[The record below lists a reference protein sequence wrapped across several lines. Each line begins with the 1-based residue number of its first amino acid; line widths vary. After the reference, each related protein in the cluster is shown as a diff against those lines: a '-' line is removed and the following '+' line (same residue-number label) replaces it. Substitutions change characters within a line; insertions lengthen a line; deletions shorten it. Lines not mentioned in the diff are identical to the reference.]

1 MGTTANAWSESI
13 ALDRARHGI
22 VAAGA
27 FRRLRATWNELLHP
41 RAANG
46 RFIEK
51 GGRVKWRDRD
61 SAQMWKTGDV
71 IDITNKGHARVRDTD
86 GNVSIRDPKTLYTVP
101 TPKARIN
108 PNGWKKVGIQAGSNP
123 GGFFEDPNQ
132 DKWYVKNMS
141 QDRVSNEVA
150 STRLYE
156 LAGAT
161 VPEVTSSPDGK
172 KFVTKIEDSDEFN
185 SIPAKDHDAALEAVA
200 KDFVVD
206 AWLANWD
213 APHNDNIRF
222 NEMGDALRVD
232 TGGSLDYRARG
243 EKKGSLFG
251 PVVGELKSMKEF
263 RGRPNRVYA
272 KVTKAHEEDGARR
285 ILAIHPDEIR
295 ETIKDNGLPSTVADT
310 LIARRAYIANHYGF
324 SLPETTPEGKA
335 LLSKAAANAGDS
347 STTSV
352 ATSAGPSPSA
362 APKAGLPAQRPS
374 MLSAVKK
381 TDPNTMPF
389 APDSPVWLKAKLDEG
404 KGQGDIW
411 TIKTVAADKSSL
423 DIESHKTKKVITV
436 KPDDVQILRSNLTTG
451 KAFYTDGKTVPEVGD
466 AVQTPAHGNGKIES
480 LFHNYSKVR
489 LDDGSARVNAIGR
502 LTKIDSDDT
511 ATDAVDT
518 ATDGA
523 TPTAPTTPAA
533 PKKPRAKR
541 STIPG
546 DAFDVENHDWDKDP
560 NPKLYDMVHGRETQA
575 VMVTKTPAGKIN
587 GIVVTM
593 DDTFGE
599 TAVIAPSK
607 ARVSGS
613 LTDDDHQN
621 WIDGVAPTGQKVK
634 APSQPAHI
642 RRQEAI
648 DNMDEKAARALKP
661 KPVSA
666 TLYRAIPRNGQKS
679 SASDQVDDDNKEYY
693 TLKPGDELFQAT
705 AARKRSEKHTFLRR
719 DGKMHYLGG
728 SAAVEKNYSLL
739 SNDTPATDAT
749 ALWHEAVGASRDYYD
764 GFSISNITPPEFSK
778 AAGVLKTES
787 TPKELE
793 EKIGKY
799 RADDGKYYSPSE
811 FFGENADAVDIQPHN
826 MLEFN
831 LYNNPQRDTSRDDRP
846 GLREKLSALNGDP
859 QPSLMVKKYR
869 DDQGA
874 ETGEFDVFVV
884 GYAQSPGF
892 MSFDGKQRLK
902 PEILAPDKVIKL
914 SDAQKQFY
922 FTSNKRYGSYDVRFR
937 TFNDPSDSDKS
948 LPDNEYLTTKSG
960 TKLDAETMQ
969 FSGATYGRNRETPA
983 TTVMDSLYGIM
994 DASMRKKNPHMP
1006 MRWSSKQAT
1015 IAYNGYPRGSRE
1027 VPIPS
1032 AGGATAPAKRDDVIA
1047 NIDVSALKP
1056 GEKVPGFGSVWTE
1069 RKLTPMEGFTG
1080 KIDSK
1085 SGDLASGKFDDIVF
1099 RTAMRDTVGPS
1110 LAMVAD
1116 DGSTQKDPAM
1126 YEFTRFLHGD
1136 AVPLKLPPRAFKQ
1149 YMEANDV
1156 PRLYRGIDDDNYQ
1169 RDFRYGTFY
1178 QGYGVFGN
1186 GTYTTNVKATALNY
1200 ARHNRNGTYGAK
1212 GGGVTNVTIK
1222 KDARVVEQSDVLKD
1236 MNKMIGSTSDDILKD
1251 LSDQNL
1257 MPTKAELEKIGND
1270 KSSPI
1275 DPALQKSSSSTSY
1288 RGVISPAVTDAQNK
1302 TLRQATAIKSHLQS
1316 QGLEV
1321 RSAEIDQAYRSSMT
1335 NVKMIVHNKNLG
1347 DTPGDNNTF
1356 RLSLGNIDIFRKG
1369 PDEDLN
1375 TNLVIGFEHKPSR
1388 EERRRTQFHNNMEVS
1403 TTPITGVDPVRSTR
1417 ALAIMKGVD
1426 IGNTTPEYFDD
1437 NGNLVKNEQEFNEN
1451 KKRLS
1456 ELHLKH
1462 HSNHTY
1468 RSDSDGNNDAVTPY
1482 DPQKSFYSGEVQ
1494 RFYSENLPTMKKIAR
1509 LQFGSENGRFAAANG
1524 IDVIQLGRHGSEM
1537 YRVFTNRNAIV
1548 MEKNW

>member
-13 ALDRARHGI
+13 ALDRARLGLI
-22 VAAGA
+22 AAGA
-27 FRRLRATWNELLHP
+27 FRRRRAAWNPLLHP
-41 RAANG
+41 RGANG

-51 GGRVKWRDRD
+51 GGRVKWRDKD
-61 SAQMWKTGDV
+61 SAQLWRVGDV
-71 IDITNKGHARVRDTD
+71 IDITAKGQVKVRDTD
-86 GNVSIRDPKTLYTVP
+86 GNVAIRDPKTLYTVP
-101 TPKARIN
+101 KPKARIN
-108 PNGWKKVGIQAGSNP
+108 PNSWKKVGVQAGSNP
-123 GGFFEDPNQ
+123 GGFFEDQNKEQ
-132 DKWYVKNMS
+132 WYVKNMS

-150 STRLYE
+150 ATRLYE

-172 KFVTKIEDSDEFN
+172 KFVTKIEDSDEF
-185 SIPAKDHDAALEAVA
+185 SDISAADRDDALEAVA
-200 KDFVVD
+200 KDFTID

-222 NEMGDALRVD
+222 NEMGDAMRVD
-232 TGGSLDYRARG
+232 TGGSLDYRAKG

-251 PVVGELKSMKEF
+251 PVVGELKTMKEF

-272 KVTKAHEEDGARR
+272 KVTRQHEEDGARR

-295 ETIKDNGLPSTVADT
+295 ETIKENGLPSTVADT

-324 SLPETTPEGKA
+324 SLPETTPEGQA
-335 LLSKAAANAGDS
+335 LLAKAAANAGDS
-347 STTSV
+347 SASSV
-352 ATSAGPSPSA
+352 ATTSAPSA
-362 APKAGLPAQRPS
+362 AVAPKAGVSAQRPS

-389 APDSPVWLKAKLDEG
+389 APNSPVWLKAKLDEG

-411 TIKTVAADKSSL
+411 TIKTIAADKSSL

-451 KAFYTDGKTVPEVGD
+451 KAFYSDGKTVPEVGD

-489 LDDGSARVNAIGR
+489 LDDGSARINAIGR

-511 ATDAVDT
+511 TADAVDAT
-518 ATDGA
+518 TDGA
-523 TPTAPTTPAA
+523 APAAPAA
-533 PKKPRAKR
+533 PKKPRAKK
-541 STIPG
+541 SAIPG
-546 DAFDVENHDWDKDP
+546 DEFDVENHDWDKDP

-587 GIVVTM
+587 GIVVSM
-593 DDTFGE
+593 DDTLGE
-599 TAVIAPSK
+599 TAIIAPNK

-613 LTDDDHQN
+613 LTDDDYQN
-621 WIDGVAPTGQKVK
+621 WVSGVASTPGQKVK
-634 APSQPAHI
+634 APTQPAYI

-661 KPVSA
+661 KPISS

-679 SASDQVDDDNKEYY
+679 TASDQVDDDNKEYY

-705 AARKRSEKHTFLRR
+705 AVRKKSEKHTFLRR

-728 SAAVEKNYSLL
+728 STAVANNYTLL
-739 SNDTPATDAT
+739 SNNTPATDAT
-749 ALWHEAVGASRDYYD
+749 ELWHQTVGSTRNYYD
-764 GFSISNITPPEFSK
+764 GFTVSNITPPEFSK
-778 AAGVLKTES
+778 AANVLKTEG

-793 EKIGKY
+793 ENVGKY
-799 RADDGKYYSPSE
+799 KADDGKHYSPTE
-811 FFGENADAVDIQPHN
+811 IFGENTDAVNTQPHPT
-826 MLEFN
+826 LEFN
-831 LYNNPQRDTSRDDRP
+831 LYNNPQRDTSRDNDP
-846 GLREKLSALNGDP
+846 ELRAKMTALNADL
-859 QPSLMVKKYR
+859 QPSFMVKKYR

-874 ETGEFDVFVV
+874 ETGKFDVFVV
-884 GYAQSPGF
+884 GYTQSAGYI
-892 MSFDGKQRLK
+892 SYDGKPKPK
-902 PEILAPDKVIKL
+902 PEVLAPDKVIKL

-922 FTSNKRYGSYDVRFR
+922 FTSTKRFSSTYDINFR
-937 TFNDPSDSDKS
+937 TFNDPADSDKS
-948 LPDNEYLTTKSG
+948 LPDDEYLTTKSG
-960 TKLDAETMQ
+960 TKLDTETMK
-969 FSGATYGRNRETPA
+969 FSGSAYGRNGDTPA
-983 TTVMDSLYGIM
+983 NRIMDSLYGVM
-994 DASMRKKNPHMP
+994 DAKMRKKNPHMP

-1015 IAYNGYPRGSRE
+1015 TAYNGYPLGSRE
-1027 VPIPS
+1027 VPIPN
-1032 AGGATAPAKRDDVIA
+1032 AGGGGAPAKRDDVIA

-1069 RKLTPMEGFTG
+1069 RKLTPMEGYTG

-1085 SGDLASGKFDDIVF
+1085 MGDLASGKFDDIVF
-1099 RTAMRDTVGPS
+1099 RTAMRDTFGSS

-1149 YMEANDV
+1149 YMDANEV
-1156 PRLYRGIDDDNYQ
+1156 PRLYRGIDDDNFQ

-1200 ARHNRNGTYGAK
+1200 ARHNRNGTRGAK

-1222 KDARVVEQSDVLKD
+1222 KGARIVEQSDVLKS

-1257 MPTKAELEKIGND
+1257 LPTKAELEKIGND

-1275 DPALQKSSSSTSY
+1275 DPELQQSSSFSY
-1288 RGVISPAVTDAQNK
+1288 RGVLSPAVTEAQNK
-1302 TLRQATAIKSHLQS
+1302 TLRQATAIKSHLKS

-1321 RSAEIDQAYRSSMT
+1321 TSAEIDQAYRSSMT
-1335 NVKMIVHNKNLG
+1335 NVKMIIHNKNLG

-1375 TNLVIGFEHKPSR
+1375 SNLVIGFEHKPSK
-1388 EERRRTQFHNNMEVS
+1388 EERRRTQFHNNMEVA

-1456 ELHLKH
+1456 DLHMKYN
-1462 HSNHTY
+1462 SNNTY
-1468 RSDSDGNNDAVTPY
+1468 WGDSDGDRNPVAPY